1 MLVRKSGNYEFVR
14 EVSLSILAGI
24 YIILNYFFLF
34 SVQEIVYAM
43 KGILDVDVT
52 NALQVT
58 EDIHIVSRVLAV
70 EQVALILTHARVIVR
85 VR

>member
-1 MLVRKSGNYEFVR
+1 
-14 EVSLSILAGI
+14 
-24 YIILNYFFLF
+24 
-34 SVQEIVYAM
+34 M

-58 EDIHIVSRVLAV
+58 EDIHIVSRVLAE